1 MTEGPQQP
9 NQPRPGGYGYP
20 NVGGYGY
27 PQGLPQQRLPPQ
39 GLPQQPSGS
48 AWTPPSDGLGH
59 GNIPPQPGANQ
70 PDWSALAERTE
81 SADRRRKLYM
91 IGGGILAIAAIASIV
106 ATAVITTNEHNKQAI
121 SGSAT
126 SSQNA
131 ASPPPQPEPTFADIT
146 PPPPPNPLAIL
157 SDPKKDTAPLT
168 PTGLFFG
175 TRLTMA
181 GRQYT
186 RKATDS
192 TTSCADV
199 AGGGL
204 AGILNSNGCDEVLRA
219 TYSQGDLAVT
229 VGVAVFNSK
238 AAASNAKAR
247 FTGYI
252 QPLVNG
258 GVPSFCYATGC
269 ATSANS
275 VGRYAYFTIAG
286 YTNGSKVTAGDTQAL
301 QVGTDI
307 ADFVFDR
314 IAQRGN
320 DEANNS

>member
-1 MTEGPQQP
+1 MPAMTEGPQQP

-27 PQGLPQQRLPPQ
+27 PQGLPQQ

-59 GNIPPQPGANQ
+59 GNIPQLPGANQ

-81 SADRRRKLYM
+81 SAGRRRKLYM
-91 IGGGILAIAAIASIV
+91 IGGGILAVVAIAGIV
-106 ATAVITTNEHNKQAI
+106 ATAVVATDEHNKQAA
-121 SGSAT
+121 SGGSTGQNSA
-126 SSQNA
+126 SA
-131 ASPPPQPEPTFADIT
+131 PPQPEPTFADIT

-175 TRLTMA
+175 TQLTMD

-186 RKATDS
+186 REATDS
-192 TTSCADV
+192 TTSCASV

-204 AGILNSNGCDEVLRA
+204 GGDLDSNGCDEILRA
-219 TYSQGDLAVT
+219 TYSRDGLAVT
-229 VGVAVFNSK
+229 VGVAVFNS
-238 AAASNAKAR
+238 ASAASHAKSG
-247 FTGYI
+247 FTGYL
-252 QPLVNG
+252 QPLAGG
-258 GVPSFCYATGC
+258 GVPPFCHATKC
-269 ATSANS
+269 SMSANS

-286 YTNGSKVTAGDTQAL
+286 YTNGSTVTYSDTQAP
-301 QVGTDI
+301 QAGADI
-307 ADFVFDR
+307 ADFAFNR
-314 IAQRGN
+314 IAQRGR
-320 DEANNS
+320 DEAGSS